1 MMVVERGWE
10 MMVVERGWVEVNLGR
25 HGGPREAEAGVARGD
40 RDPNIRLA
48 DREVML
54 RHGARKMGARIRR
67 KGYSSN
73 RR

>member
-1 MMVVERGWE
+1 
-10 MMVVERGWVEVNLGR
+10 
-25 HGGPREAEAGVARGD
+25 
-40 RDPNIRLA
+40 
-48 DREVML
+48 VML